1 MFIEYLFYK
10 LDYEKIILDT
20 KLNNKWA
27 QHVYKNIGFIET
39 GMYENAIYYELL
51 KKNMESI

>member
-1 MFIEYLFYK
+1 MLIEYLFYK
-10 LDYEKIILDT
+10 LDYENIILDT
-20 KLNNKWA
+20 KLNNKRA

-51 KKNMESI
+51 KKNTESI